1 MDNQE
6 TQAISGVTEKDMD
19 NPETRAMSGVTEK
32 DK

>member
-6 TQAISGVTEKDMD
+6 TQAISGVTEIDMD